1 MGVFV
6 YRVRPINSHTLD
18 ELSNLYLWFS
28 RPCGFKGDI
37 NDANIGAFVEDTE
50 AIKKGIISI
59 CPNFDF
65 DKWYEQMGYIGI
77 CCFTTELPT
86 SDELRHFPNCG
97 NGRGICIEYDTAKL
111 EDFFAKDSKIPIP
124 PIFHDVIYDNEP
136 TKLDTCGDWSILWE
150 KGKDYNK

>member
-1 MGVFV
+1 
-6 YRVRPINSHTLD
+6 
-18 ELSNLYLWFS
+18 
-28 RPCGFKGDI
+28 
-37 NDANIGAFVEDTE
+37 
-50 AIKKGIISI
+50 
-59 CPNFDF
+59 
-65 DKWYEQMGYIGI
+65 MGYIGI

-150 KGKDYNK
+150 KGKDYNKYKTIKNQSPKFVLMSYINFLLAEKNISREQYIFLLS